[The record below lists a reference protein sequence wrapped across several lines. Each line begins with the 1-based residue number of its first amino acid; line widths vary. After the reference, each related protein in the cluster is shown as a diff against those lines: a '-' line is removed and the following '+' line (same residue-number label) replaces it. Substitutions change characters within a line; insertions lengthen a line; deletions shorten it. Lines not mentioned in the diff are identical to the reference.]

1 MFELQNQKEP
11 HFPQWFSHTQA
22 SRRLRGHFMNQMQNT
37 GIVLSPTELL
47 SPLKD
52 VLRSNI
58 IQLFIV
64 AIL

>member
-11 HFPQWFSHTQA
+11 YFPQWFSHTQA
-22 SRRLRGHFMNQMQNT
+22 SRLRGHFMNQMQNT
-37 GIVLSPTELL
+37 EIVVSPTELL
-47 SPLKD
+47 SSLKD

-58 IQLFIV
+58 IQFFIV

>member
-11 HFPQWFSHTQA
+11 HFSWRFSHRQA
-22 SRRLRGHFMNQMQNT
+22 SRRLQGYFMNQMQNT
-37 GIVLSPTELL
+37 EIALSPTEML
-47 SPLKD
+47 SSLKD

-64 AIL
+64 VIL